1 MRKIIFIFVVFS
13 LVSFSKSSE
22 VIILKLGE
30 TFSSCDK
37 KRRNH
42 LDGIKNERK
51 KMNEIY
57 HKLIQ
62 KFDKNRK
69 RYSKLKQKLINSQEM
84 WIKYSDEEMRH
95 YGMYRNWYNLC
106 VREKSV
112 TRERINLIQQRILE
126 LTNEYKKY
134 LD

>member
-13 LVSFSKSSE
+13 LVSFSKDLEIKTVKFFSACGE
-22 VIILKLGE
+22 NDNEHLKILK
-30 TFSSCDK
+30 
-37 KRRNH
+37 
-42 LDGIKNERK
+42 NEQRK
-51 KMNEIY
+51 MDEIY
-57 HKLIQ
+57 NKLIQ

-84 WIKYSDEEMRH
+84 WKKNSVEEMKDLTK
-95 YGMYRNWYNLC
+95 NINFYNLC
-106 VREKSV
+106 AA
-112 TRERINLIQQRILE
+112 ERFQVNSEVNLIKQRILE

>member
-42 LDGIKNERK
+42 LDELKDEWE

-57 HKLIQ
+57 NKLIQ
-62 KFDKNRK
+62 KFDKNRR
-69 RYSKLKQKLINSQEM
+69 RYSKSKQKLINSQKM
-84 WIKYSDEEMRH
+84 WIKYSDEEMTN

-106 VREKSV
+106 VREKSE
-112 TRERINLIQQRILE
+112 TREQINLIQQRILE

>member
-1 MRKIIFIFVVFS
+1 MKSKNQEIIDVFNYRYAC
-13 LVSFSKSSE
+13 K
-22 VIILKLGE
+22 
-30 TFSSCDK
+30 
-37 KRRNH
+37 
-42 LDGIKNERK
+42 
-51 KMNEIY
+51 
-57 HKLIQ
+57 

-84 WIKYSDEEMRH
+84 WIKYSDEEMTN

>member
-13 LVSFSKSSE
+13 LVSFSKNLEIKTVKFFSACGE
-22 VIILKLGE
+22 NDNEHLKM
-30 TFSSCDK
+30 D
-37 KRRNH
+37 
-42 LDGIKNERK
+42 
-51 KMNEIY
+51 EIY

-84 WIKYSDEEMRH
+84 WIKYSDEEMTN
-95 YGMYRNWYNLC
+95 YGMYRTWYNLC
-106 VREKSV
+106 VREKSGIEAR
-112 TRERINLIQQRILE
+112 TGLIQQRILE

>member
-13 LVSFSKSSE
+13 LVSFSKDLEISTDKLFSACGE
-22 VIILKLGE
+22 NDNEHLKILENKQ
-30 TFSSCDK
+30 
-37 KRRNH
+37 R
-42 LDGIKNERK
+42 

-57 HKLIQ
+57 NKLIQ
-62 KFDKNRK
+62 KFDKNGRHHA
-69 RYSKLKQKLINSQEM
+69 KLKQKLMNSQEIL
-84 WIKYSDEEMRH
+84 IKYSDEEMRN

-106 VREKSV
+106 VREKSE

-134 LD
+134 LN

>member
-1 MRKIIFIFVVFS
+1 MRKIVFIFMMLS
-13 LVSFSKSSE
+13 IVSFSKDLEISTAKFFSACGE
-22 VIILKLGE
+22 NDNEHLKILE
-30 TFSSCDK
+30 
-37 KRRNH
+37 
-42 LDGIKNERK
+42 NEQG

-57 HKLIQ
+57 NKLIQ
-62 KFDKNRK
+62 KFNKNGRHH
-69 RYSKLKQKLINSQEM
+69 SKLKQKLINSQEI
-84 WIKYSDEEMRH
+84 WIKYSDEEMTN

-112 TRERINLIQQRILE
+112 TREQINLIQQRILE

>member
-13 LVSFSKSSE
+13 LVSFSKDLEISTVKFFSACGE
-22 VIILKLGE
+22 NDNEHLKILE
-30 TFSSCDK
+30 
-37 KRRNH
+37 
-42 LDGIKNERK
+42 NEQRK
-51 KMNEIY
+51 MDEIY
-57 HKLIQ
+57 NKLIQ

-84 WIKYSDEEMRH
+84 WKKNSGEEMKDLTK
-95 YGMYRNWYNLC
+95 NINFYNLC
-106 VREKSV
+106 AA
-112 TRERINLIQQRILE
+112 ERFQVNSEVDLIQQRIQE